1 MFFSQYVPEILLRTG
16 EHLVLVA
23 IAMVVSISIGLP
35 LGILITRQPK
45 LAQTILGVANAVQT
59 IPSLAIFGFLISVPF
74 LGGIG
79 KVPAIVALTLYALL
93 PLIRNTYI
101 GINSVDPAIREAGK
115 GMGMTDRQLLFQV
128 EIPLAL
134 GVILAGVRVATVIS
148 VGIATIAAAIGGG
161 GLGIFIFRGL
171 STVNNQLILIG
182 AIPATL
188 MALVADFALGYLE
201 KRLTSKREQKIKSYP
216 KKLWVFF
223 ASILALGGLILF
235 VYQPKSSRIIIG
247 SKNYTE
253 QVFLSE
259 LLAQQIESKTDIKV
273 DRRFNLGGTFIC
285 HEAVKAGKIDGYF
298 EYTGTAL
305 TAILQE
311 EPISDRQ
318 KVYEIVKER
327 YDRDFK
333 LDVLSPLGFD
343 NVYGMMIRGEDSKL
357 FQVKTLSEVA
367 KYTPKW
373 TAGFGYEFL
382 ERKDGYP
389 GLAETY
395 GLKFSNIQQMDGGLM
410 YKSLAEKKIDFIAG
424 SSTEGLIPV
433 LDLFVLEDDKQY
445 FPPYEAVPVFNQA
458 TLKKYPELREAIYP
472 LAGLISSEEMQKMNY
487 QIDNQSRS
495 VEDVVRQWRKAQ
507 NFESN
512 HQGS

>member
-1 MFFSQYVPEILLRTG
+1 
-16 EHLVLVA
+16 
-23 IAMVVSISIGLP
+23 
-35 LGILITRQPK
+35 
-45 LAQTILGVANAVQT
+45 
-59 IPSLAIFGFLISVPF
+59 
-74 LGGIG
+74 
-79 KVPAIVALTLYALL
+79 
-93 PLIRNTYI
+93 
-101 GINSVDPAIREAGK
+101 
-115 GMGMTDRQLLFQV
+115 
-128 EIPLAL
+128 
-134 GVILAGVRVATVIS
+134 
-148 VGIATIAAAIGGG
+148 TIAAAIGGG